1 MNRIAQALVG
11 IVGAD
16 NVFVGADIEER
27 YRVDILAHY
36 RSSPAFAVRPGST
49 AEVATIVKLADQENL
64 SITPLGGRTG
74 VVGGGICEDGAIVL
88 SMERMSKIQ
97 EIDTASMTMTVEA
110 GATLQSI
117 HEAAESQGLFM
128 PLDLGARG
136 SATIGGNIATNAG
149 GNRVLRWGMMRD
161 MVLGLEAVLADG
173 SVVSSL
179 SKALKDN
186 AGYQWK
192 HMLIGSEGT
201 LGIVTRA
208 VLRLRPLPISSQT
221 ALVAFDSFE
230 HATGLLRRM
239 DAALGGRLSS
249 FELMWDDFYKYVS
262 EAQLPKRA
270 RALPCDYALYALI
283 ESMGCEIEHDATL
296 FAETLEKSLSE
307 ELVKDVVI
315 AQSQRERDN
324 LWAVR
329 DDLTEAFRP
338 LRPLIAFDVSMAL
351 SDMPAFRDETRTQLL
366 ERFPQA
372 TVLYYG
378 HAGDGNLHVLVST
391 GDESSSKEVE
401 MLVYAIVQKYR
412 GSVSGEHGI
421 GQGKREY
428 IGLTRT
434 AQELALMR
442 SIKNAFDPKNRMN
455 PGKVLPSN

>member
-1 MNRIAQALVG
+1 MKRVAESLSS

-16 NVFVGADIEER
+16 NVFAGADIEER
-27 YRVDILAHY
+27 YRLDILAYY
-36 RSSPAFAVRPGST
+36 RSSPAFVVRPGNT
-49 AEVATIVKLADQENL
+49 AEVAAIVRLADQENL

-74 VVGGGICEDGAIVL
+74 VVGGGIAEDGAIVL
-88 SMERMSKIQ
+88 SLERMNKIL
-97 EIDTASMTMTVEA
+97 EIDAAAMTMTVEA
-110 GATLQSI
+110 GSTLQSI
-117 HEAAESQGLFM
+117 HEAAEAQGLFM

-192 HMLIGSEGT
+192 HLLIGSEGT

-208 VLRLRPLPISSQT
+208 VLRLRPLPLSSQT

-230 HATGLLRRM
+230 HATAVLRRL

-249 FELMWDDFYKYVS
+249 FELMWDDFYEFVS

-270 RALPCDYALYALI
+270 RALPCGYALYALI
-283 ESMGCEIEHDATL
+283 ESMGCEVEHDAAL
-296 FAETLEKSLSE
+296 FAEVLEKALTDE
-307 ELVKDVVI
+307 IVKDVVI

-338 LRPLIAFDVSMAL
+338 LRPMVAFDVSMAL
-351 SDMPAFRDETRTQLL
+351 SDMPVFRTETRAQLR

-378 HAGDGNLHVLVST
+378 HAGDGNLHIVVSMGET
-391 GDESSSKEVE
+391 GSAKEVD
-401 MLVYAIVQKYR
+401 MLVYAVVQKYH

-428 IGLTRT
+428 IGLTRS

-455 PGKVLPSN
+455 PGKVLPSH